1 MTVFAPN
8 RTPRLRLGL
17 LPRVLSTADA
27 EAEMIASDPVLRQAI
42 LDEQRIGRRIASVG
56 RDTAVIIIAL
66 FLPFLN
72 PDWSVLYY
80 HALLALFWAS
90 GRLRARYARIG
101 RSVPELA
108 LILFDILLLIYI
120 AAVPNPFVVALVPTA
135 FGFRWGTFQY
145 LYLVL
150 ALAVLAYSWRTVW
163 TVGVTAAGLWLAAVG
178 LVALLGRE
186 MPDLADRAQAMAAG
200 LGVDGVAPFF
210 DLNDVQWSLRFQEAM
225 VFVIVAG
232 ALMLKGWR
240 SNQLLLRQARL
251 AEERENLAR
260 YFAPTM
266 VDRLAS
272 TRSDLL
278 VPKSQEIAVMFV
290 DLVGFTEFSEARGEA
305 QVVGF
310 LRGYYERI
318 ERIVFDHGGT
328 LDKYL
333 GDGVMATFGTPVPE
347 PGDAANA
354 LRAARAVVAA
364 VDAMGAG
371 LRVSVG
377 VHFGRAV
384 VGDVGPSR
392 RLEYAVLGDAV
403 NVAARLEAATR
414 EVGARV
420 VVSDALAAR
429 ARAEG
434 ADMAGFVAHPGLA
447 LRGRAAPVDAW
458 VLCDGAA
465 ARG

>member
-1 MTVFAPN
+1 MAIILDRP
-8 RTPRLRLGL
+8 
-17 LPRVLSTADA
+17 PRVRFGFLRRVLATADA
-27 EAEMIASDPVLRQAI
+27 EAEMIAQDPVLRQAL
-42 LDEQRIGRRIASVG
+42 LDEQRIGRRIAMLG
-56 RDTAVIIIAL
+56 RDTAVLVIAL

-72 PDWSVLYY
+72 PDWTILYY
-80 HALLALFWAS
+80 EALLFLFWLS

-101 RSVPELA
+101 RSLPELA
-108 LILFDILLLIYI
+108 MILFDIALLIFI
-120 AAVPNPFVVALVPTA
+120 AIVPNPFSGVTLPSA

-150 ALAVLAYSWRTVW
+150 ALSVLAYSWRTVW
-163 TVGVTAAGLWLAAVG
+163 SVGVTVAAAWLAAVFIVWYFG
-178 LVALLGRE
+178 TDLPAANVVGQIAVETLGAKVVE
-186 MPDLADRAQAMAAG
+186 
-200 LGVDGVAPFF
+200 PFVN
-210 DLNDVQWSLRFQEAM
+210 LNAVQWDLRVQEAL
-225 VFVIVAG
+225 VFLLVAG
-232 ALMLKGWR
+232 ALTLKGWR

-251 AEERENLAR
+251 AAERENLSR

-272 TRSDLL
+272 APAEALK
-278 VPKSQEIAVMFV
+278 PKTQEIAVMFV
-290 DLVGFTEFSEARGEA
+290 DLVGFTEYSETHGETE
-305 QVVGF
+305 VVAF
-310 LRGYYERI
+310 LRRYYGVI
-318 ERIVFDHGGT
+318 ERIVFEHGGT

-354 LRAARAVVAA
+354 LKAAKAVVAA
-364 VDAMGAG
+364 VDRMGGA

-414 EVGARV
+414 EVGGRI

-429 ARAEG
+429 ARSEG

-447 LRGRAAPVDAW
+447 LRGRVAAVDAW
-458 VLCDGAA
+458 VM
-465 ARG
+465 

>member
-1 MTVFAPN
+1 M
-8 RTPRLRLGL
+8 
-17 LPRVLSTADA
+17 
-27 EAEMIASDPVLRQAI
+27 
-42 LDEQRIGRRIASVG
+42 
-56 RDTAVIIIAL
+56 
-66 FLPFLN
+66 PFL
-72 PDWSVLYY
+72 
-80 HALLALFWAS
+80 
-90 GRLRARYARIG
+90 
-101 RSVPELA
+101 
-108 LILFDILLLIYI
+108 
-120 AAVPNPFVVALVPTA
+120 
-135 FGFRWGTFQY
+135 
-145 LYLVL
+145 
-150 ALAVLAYSWRTVW
+150 
-163 TVGVTAAGLWLAAVG
+163 
-178 LVALLGRE
+178 
-186 MPDLADRAQAMAAG
+186 
-200 LGVDGVAPFF
+200 
-210 DLNDVQWSLRFQEAM
+210 DLNDVQWSLRVQEAL

-290 DLVGFTEFSEARGEA
+290 DLVGFTEFSEAQGEA

-371 LRVSVG
+371 PRVSVG

-420 VVSDALAAR
+420 VVSEALAVR

-434 ADMAGFVAHPGLA
+434 ADMAGFVAHPGLV

-458 VLCDGAA
+458 VLRDGEA